1 MYINFNM
8 ELHVDYTSSC
18 AITQIS
24 RVPRER

>member
-8 ELHVDYTSSC
+8 ELRVDYTSSY

-24 RVPRER
+24 RVPRES